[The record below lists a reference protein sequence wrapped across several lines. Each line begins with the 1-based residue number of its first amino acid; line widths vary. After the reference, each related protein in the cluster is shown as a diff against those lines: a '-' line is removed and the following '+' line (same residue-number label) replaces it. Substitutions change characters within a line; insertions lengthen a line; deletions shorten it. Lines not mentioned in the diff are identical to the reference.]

1 MNQMQHVMKVLLDL
15 RLVILLAQGLQLFDQ
30 LRNVLLMKN
39 RDCLVTDKTQIR
51 KVRNSEIRKET
62 LHE

>member
-1 MNQMQHVMKVLLDL
+1 MQHGLKVLLDL
-15 RLVILLAQGLQLFDQ
+15 RLVILLAQGLELFDQ

-39 RDCLVTDKTQIR
+39 CDCLMTDKTQIR
-51 KVRNSEIRKET
+51 KVRNSGIREET